1 MTDEKIARI
10 NELYHKSKKEG
21 LTDEELLEKKQL
33 YQEYITSI
41 KQNLQRN
48 LDSIRVENPDGSIV
62 PLTKKTS
69 RS

>member
-10 NELYHKSKKEG
+10 NELYHKSQKEG

-41 KQNLQRN
+41 KQNLQQN
-48 LDSIRVENPDGSIV
+48 LDSIRVENPDGSVV